1 MRPFL
6 FALFLLAACQ
16 NEPVARTYK
25 LAKDTRQTAVA
36 TLSYTVPSSWNEQ
49 PATGMRAA
57 SFLAGQVDISV
68 VRLAGSAG
76 GDLANVNRWRQ
87 QIGLESWTDAELL
100 AQTSQQDTLLG
111 KARLVSFASEAE
123 QITAAT
129 IDYQGDSLFV
139 KMHGPKEATE
149 AQKTAL
155 TAFLRTICYR

>member
-1 MRPFL
+1 MRPL
-6 FALFLLAACQ
+6 LLALFVLTACQ

-25 LAKDTRQTAVA
+25 LAKDTRQQTRPS
-36 TLSYTVPSSWNEQ
+36 LSYTVPTSWNEQ
-49 PATGMRAA
+49 PASGMRAA
-57 SFLAGQVDISV
+57 SFLADKVDISV

-87 QIGLESWTDAELL
+87 QISLPAWSNAELN

-111 KARLVSFASEAE
+111 KARLVSFANDTE

-129 IDYQGDSLFV
+129 IDYQGDSIFV
-139 KMHGPKEATE
+139 KMHGPKAETE

-155 TAFLRTICYR
+155 NSFLRTICYR